1 LKYSLDEYPLVPTDT
16 FIAVF
21 IGENYN
27 FEDTY
32 RLIMALKKIQTNDEI
47 TKEKNDSIAKTSFNL
62 AQRVKCYYPRD
73 EQ

>member
-1 LKYSLDEYPLVPTDT
+1 LKYTLDEYPIIPNDT

-32 RLIMALKKIQTNDEI
+32 HLITALKKLRITGEI
-47 TKEKNDSIAKTSFNL
+47 TKEKETSIAKTAFNL
-62 AQRVKCYYPRD
+62 TQRVK
-73 EQ
+73 